1 MGWFFKKKNKFNKL
15 TYEEVS
21 NAKRELEEK
30 EEKIEKGILE
40 KQAQI
45 DEAMKLGKDEKNR
58 HMRMLLAKKI
68 QFLREEI
75 EQDYKRTSFLM
86 YNMKLMN
93 KLKLAIEDNEFL
105 NDVDGVSL
113 NSLLQDQ
120 KGLAKF
126 LNKVLNRK
134 IREEDILT
142 SADDIFEE
150 VKDSYEESE
159 KIYGIDDDVDKIL
172 ASFELE
178 DTIETT
184 IPKDKKLKG
193 EKFDV

>member
-58 HMRMLLAKKI
+58 HMRMILAKKI

-75 EQDYKRTSFLM
+75 EQDYKRTLFLM

-134 IREEDILT
+134 IKEEDILT